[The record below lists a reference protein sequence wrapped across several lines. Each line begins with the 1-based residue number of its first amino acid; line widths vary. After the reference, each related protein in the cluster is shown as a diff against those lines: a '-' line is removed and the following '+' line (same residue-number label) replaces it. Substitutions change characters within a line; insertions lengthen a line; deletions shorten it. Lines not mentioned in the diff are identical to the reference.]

1 MKKALYRAFRPKTFD
16 EVLGQDHITR
26 ILKNQ
31 IRSGNPGHA
40 YLFAGTRGTGKT
52 SCAKIFARAVNCLN
66 PKDGNPCNECENC
79 KAILDETTMDV
90 VEMDAASNR
99 RIDDIRELKEHV
111 IYPPAN
117 LKYKVYII
125 DEAHMITKEAFNALL
140 KIMEE
145 PPQHLIFIMATT
157 DPDQIP
163 VTILSRLQQFE
174 FKRLDMESIE
184 KNIENIANVLGLKV
198 EPDARHA
205 MAMAADG
212 AMRDALSL
220 MDQVLSGGETE
231 IREETVRRVLGTIG
245 YEATDKLVRAVF
257 SDDLRG
263 LMQISQDILARGKDP
278 QVLLRECVEYYR
290 LLMLAKGLGDKA
302 YGLPPDPFQKNALI
316 QTSSMADMERILAGL
331 DLLTSSEKL
340 LKKSDFAQ
348 ALVQASL
355 VKLVN
360 YASEDRLESRIARL
374 ERKVEKLETQ
384 GGLTNAKVGQLAG
397 DVAYE
402 PDIAESGVTGSAAVG
417 AGASESNVMMP
428 EAGKG
433 LEPGFTEKV
442 EKIKARENKGPEIG
456 NDEIAEGQAIA
467 KTAPPALL
475 KKIEE
480 SGLFAPA
487 LFKMY
492 KDVRLDH
499 NNLYVIY
506 PKASPVLGLIK
517 DKREGIEA
525 LLNEGR
531 SGEFK
536 VYVGEEGDYTFG
548 SEIEAKAKPEVKG
561 QSEVK
566 GLLEAGSGSEPYVE
580 PRREDSRSEGPL
592 KAKTTK
598 PTKVPTD
605 DREIGRTTGTSIN
618 PQAGSPIGNPTDGPD
633 EAAANEPID
642 PTEEKL
648 RRSLPD
654 DLLNIHP

>member
-79 KAILDETTMDV
+79 KAILNETTMDV

-111 IYPPAN
+111 IYPPAS

-184 KNIENIANVLGLKV
+184 KNIENIANVLGLRV

-205 MAMAADG
+205 MAIAADG

-245 YEATDKLVRAVF
+245 YEATDRLVRAIF
-257 SDDLRG
+257 SDDLSG
-263 LMQISQDILARGKDP
+263 LMGISQDILARGKDP
-278 QVLLRECVEYYR
+278 QVLMRECVEYYR
-290 LLMLAKGLGDKA
+290 LLMLAKGLGEEA
-302 YGLPPDPFQKNALI
+302 YGLPPDPFQKNALLE
-316 QTSSMADMERILAGL
+316 TSSMADMERILDGL
-331 DLLTSSEKL
+331 DLLTSTEKL

-360 YASEDRLESRIARL
+360 YASEDRLESRIVRL
-374 ERKVEKLETQ
+374 ERKIEKLEDQ
-384 GGLTNAKVGQLAG
+384 GGLPNVKTGRVVG
-397 DVAYE
+397 
-402 PDIAESGVTGSAAVG
+402 PAESGLAK
-417 AGASESNVMMP
+417 AGAA
-428 EAGKG
+428 EA
-433 LEPGFTEKV
+433 
-442 EKIKARENKGPEIG
+442 
-456 NDEIAEGQAIA
+456 A
-467 KTAPPALL
+467 KTAVTDTADSDLVAAEKPEHTDIPNAISSEITDKREVPEPEEDQVKESEIAKDQSGKQSEILEGLL

-487 LFKMY
+487 LFNMY
-492 KDVRLDH
+492 KEVKLEN
-499 NNLYVIY
+499 NNLYIIY
-506 PKASPVLGLIK
+506 PKSSPVIGIIK
-517 DKREGIEA
+517 DKKEGIEGI
-525 LLNEGR
+525 LNENAKGV
-531 SGEFK
+531 SGKFK
-536 VYVGEEGDYTFG
+536 VYIGEEGDYNLGAGGKAGGRPEPKPGKEKG
-548 SEIEAKAKPEVKG
+548 STAK
-561 QSEVK
+561 S
-566 GLLEAGSGSEPYVE
+566 
-580 PRREDSRSEGPL
+580 
-592 KAKTTK
+592 
-598 PTKVPTD
+598 PTEQT
-605 DREIGRTTGTSIN
+605 
-618 PQAGSPIGNPTDGPD
+618 
-633 EAAANEPID
+633 ID
-642 PTEEKL
+642 QTEEKL
-648 RRSLPD
+648 RKALPE